1 MVLASPLAMT
11 KALIAPLW
19 QKVLEILEGS
29 IGDLQMPPK
38 PFSPSSRHI
47 SGREIESDSSTEL
60 LMSESVKEWSFG
72 DI

>member
-1 MVLASPLAMT
+1 MT

-29 IGDLQMPPK
+29 IDYLQMPT
-38 PFSPSSRHI
+38 FSSSSRHI